1 MPVQARQPGVPRSGR
16 PDCLTAAEV
25 QALEKWYGGAK
36 NSKGEQ
42 IYPGMPLGSEPYWS
56 RWHALD
62 DQQSWRDDKAAV
74 EDELR
79 HYSFAED
86 PGPDYDVADFDFDKD
101 PERMVQGYSDMEASG
116 TDLSKFKARGGKLL
130 IYQGLAD
137 GLQAPEATPQWYEAL
152 TKDMG
157 GEAATMEFARLF
169 LVPGMDHCGVQSGPG
184 VAMLASIRC
193 RRSRSGSR
201 RVCRPRAS

>member
-1 MPVQARQPGVPRSGR
+1 M
-16 PDCLTAAEV
+16 TIE
-25 QALEKWYGGAK
+25 
-36 NSKGEQ
+36 
-42 IYPGMPLGSEPYWS
+42 
-56 RWHALD
+56 
-62 DQQSWRDDKAAV
+62 QSWLDDKAAV

-86 PGPDYDVADFDFDKD
+86 PGPGYDVADFDFDKD

-157 GEAATMEFARLF
+157 GEAATMDFARLF
-169 LVPGMDHCGVQSGPG
+169 LVPGHQRRADGEQQRGVG
-184 VAMLASIRC
+184 
-193 RRSRSGSR
+193 GSAAPLPAGAL
-201 RVCRPRAS
+201 RPRRLHVGQSEPHVDGADERRGVGNRISAYTGTTSATRPA